1 MLVLVNY
8 LLVTTSLETITL
20 VEVHLGSI
28 CIENEAVVDTGTIP
42 HKFPSWVAVEDL
54 VSIPEATV

>member
-8 LLVTTSLETITL
+8 LLVTTVLETITL
-20 VEVHLGSI
+20 VEVHLGST
-28 CIENEAVVDTGTIP
+28 CIDSEAVVDTGTIT
-42 HKFPSWVAVEDL
+42 HKFLSWVAVVDL